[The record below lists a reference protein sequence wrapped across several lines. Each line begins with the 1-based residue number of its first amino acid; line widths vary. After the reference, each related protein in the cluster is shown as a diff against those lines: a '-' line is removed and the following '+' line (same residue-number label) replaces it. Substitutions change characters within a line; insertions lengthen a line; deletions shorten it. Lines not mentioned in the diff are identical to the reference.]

1 MNFETGEINIICA
14 ELDRSLTF
22 YRDIL
27 GFVLVEREGI
37 ACRLK
42 CADRYFLLLPVADS
56 PRPREQ
62 YCSMPSISFDLLV
75 DDIAKARKF
84 LQEKKVEFD
93 AEWKPDS
100 TRFFIRDPD
109 GLVIEV
115 IQHDKP

>member
-1 MNFETGEINIICA
+1 
-14 ELDRSLTF
+14 
-22 YRDIL
+22 
-27 GFVLVEREGI
+27 
-37 ACRLK
+37 
-42 CADRYFLLLPVADS
+42 VADS